1 MKEFLE
7 YLEFNKKYSSYTVIN
22 YENDLL
28 KLEEFLNK
36 RKIKLNDL
44 DYKMVNE
51 FIIFLKENRL
61 NSVSIN
67 RILSAA
73 RTYFKFLEK
82 KKVVSSNPFK
92 LTTSLKK
99 DKRLPN
105 YFKYNDFIDMI
116 DSIDTNTDLGI
127 RNRAL
132 FELLLATGARVS
144 EVVNIKTN
152 DINISLGEI
161 KVLGKG
167 NKERIVY
174 INEHTKE
181 ALLNYLNNS
190 RNNLIKEKNDYL
202 FLNHLGTKL
211 TDRGVRVIIDNIIK
225 KSAISLK
232 ITPHTFRHSF
242 ATMMLNEGCDLKSVQ
257 ELLGHVNLST
267 TSIYTHLSNE
277 QIKNVYLHTHPRNK
291 KWWVFFIKKIR
302 SKSFLSVVE
311 FNY

>member
-311 FNY
+311 FYY

>member
-7 YLEFNKKYSSYTVIN
+7 YLKFNKKYSSYTVIN

-28 KLEEFLNK
+28 KLEEYLNK

-144 EVVNIKTN
+144 EVVNIKIN
-152 DINISLGEI
+152 DINIGLGEI

-174 INEHTKE
+174 INEHTKD
-181 ALLNYLNNS
+181 ALINYLNNW
-190 RNNLIKEKNDYL
+190 RRIY
-202 FLNHLGTKL
+202 G
-211 TDRGVRVIIDNIIK
+211 NI
-225 KSAISLK
+225 
-232 ITPHTFRHSF
+232 
-242 ATMMLNEGCDLKSVQ
+242 
-257 ELLGHVNLST
+257 
-267 TSIYTHLSNE
+267 
-277 QIKNVYLHTHPRNK
+277 
-291 KWWVFFIKKIR
+291 
-302 SKSFLSVVE
+302 
-311 FNY
+311 

>member
-7 YLEFNKKYSSYTVIN
+7 YLKFNKKYSSYTVIN

-190 RNNLIKEKNDYL
+190 RNNLLKEKNDYL

-291 KWWVFFIKKIR
+291 K
-302 SKSFLSVVE
+302 
-311 FNY
+311 

>member
-174 INEHTKE
+174 INEHTKD
-181 ALLNYLNNS
+181 ALINYLNNS

-311 FNY
+311 FYY

>member
-181 ALLNYLNNS
+181 ALENYLNNS
-190 RNNLIKEKNDYL
+190 RNNLLKEKNEYL

-211 TDRGVRVIIDNIIK
+211 SDRGVRVIIDNIIK

-291 KWWVFFIKKIR
+291 K
-302 SKSFLSVVE
+302 
-311 FNY
+311 

>member
-291 KWWVFFIKKIR
+291 K
-302 SKSFLSVVE
+302 
-311 FNY
+311 